1 MKEIYTDLEKIENVR
16 KHVRDSKLYRTNEVV
31 FYSIDKNEILTLSPK
46 YIDNH
51 QNYKEDLKNQGY
63 IQII

>member
-16 KHVRDSKLYRTNEVV
+16 KHVKYSKLYGINEVV

-46 YIDNH
+46 YVDTH
-51 QNYKEDLKNQGY
+51 QNYKEELENQGY